1 MSCCLDSK
9 VKDVN
14 DHKLENRM
22 ESFFLAETT
31 KYLYLM
37 FDPDNFLH
45 NTGGHG
51 TVVDTPAGQ
60 CVLDTGQHHDSCAP
74 GYTHH
79 CVSPTQSVLYCLP
92 TPSLLRALWAGFICF
107 ANIVKKYELMPQ

>member
-1 MSCCLDSK
+1 MSCCLCSK

-45 NTGGHG
+45 NTGDHG

-60 CVLDTGQHHDSCAP
+60 CVLDTGQLRTQP
-74 GYTHH
+74 YTYH
-79 CVSPTQSVLYCLP
+79 CVSHTQSVRCCLP